1 MLQNSIHI
9 CYFLDVFF
17 ISIPLK
23 SVLYCSLGSVPP
35 PEDLL
40 IREEPDMFF
49 RPGKRIAGILHDNIY
64 GCGYDYSKASDRSLS
79 GRHKG
84 TVQMR
89 TDGSRDHVRDKEA
102 FTQCGLSEG
111 LRITDMD

>member
-35 PEDLL
+35 EDLL

-49 RPGKRIAGILHDNIY
+49 RPGKRIATTTYMAADTI
-64 GCGYDYSKASDRSLS
+64 
-79 GRHKG
+79 
-84 TVQMR
+84 TVKR
-89 TDGSRDHVRDKEA
+89 VIAH
-102 FTQCGLSEG
+102 
-111 LRITDMD
+111 